1 MVIERLSSNETFS
14 HPSMILNTHMNPTHA
29 GILGWTGLPCSRTV
43 GHTIKHSLG
52 YTVFGEESLA
62 GKRQFRGGND
72 TDNTMEGWFT

>member
-1 MVIERLSSNETFS
+1 
-14 HPSMILNTHMNPTHA
+14 MILNAHMNPTPA
-29 GILGWTGLPCSRTV
+29 GILGWTGLPCSRGV
-43 GHTIKHSLG
+43 RHAIKHSLG